1 VKEIKIKPFPL
12 MFFLWGIGLIHFG
25 VGEIW
30 SRASISL
37 DGTIISSNTLCAPD
51 NQYRCSSTYILRS
64 NQSGQEVQY
73 QAKGNDASLPK
84 NLPLGTRIH
93 KVKYLLAY
101 EINGQINDDFP
112 VAFYKISAAVGLAF
126 VTAGTI
132 QLVVQS
138 RRSTK

>member
-1 VKEIKIKPFPL
+1 MKKIKIKPFPL
-12 MFFLWGIGLIHFG
+12 MFFLWGTLFIHLG
-25 VGEIW
+25 VAEIW

-37 DGTIISSNTLCAPD
+37 DGTIISSNTICAPD
-51 NQYRCSSTYILRS
+51 NQYRCRSTYILRS

-73 QAKGNDASLPK
+73 QATGNDASLPRK
-84 NLPLGTRIH
+84 LPLGTRIH

-112 VAFYKISAAVGLAF
+112 VAFYKIAAAVGLAF
-126 VTAGTI
+126 VTVGTI

-138 RRSTK
+138 RRLTN

>member
-1 VKEIKIKPFPL
+1 VKKLKIEPFTL
-12 MFFLWGIGLIHFG
+12 MCLWAGVLFINLG

-51 NQYRCSSTYILRS
+51 NQYRCTSTYILRS

-73 QAKGNDASLPK
+73 QARGNDASLPK
-84 NLPLGTRIH
+84 NLPIGTRIN
-93 KVKYLLAY
+93 KAKYLLAY

-112 VAFYKISAAVGLAF
+112 VAFYEIFAAVGLAF

-132 QLVVQS
+132 QLFVQS
-138 RRSTK
+138 RRLTK